1 MLLTLADRLGD
12 WNPQLFRELK
22 GRLNGRKL
30 LLATATSVVVQ
41 GLLISA
47 NSNSTC
53 AKYVDSIVSRCVEY
67 HWEINWQPLFI
78 SESIILMLLLFAVGV
93 YMLVADIVRE
103 QNRGTL
109 NFIRLSPR
117 SSQSILLGKILGV
130 PFLLYWGIAIAV
142 PLHWVSAIAVGI
154 DLGWVFSSY
163 LMTAA
168 FCSFFYLVFLLN
180 ALLLPAAYQ
189 AIGAS
194 FVGCW
199 VTSLYAGFLLWGFD
213 WDELSYSGDSYW
225 KWFSFSVGQDLSLK
239 TIWTVITFGVAAYWT
254 WQALNRRL
262 RNPYATLL
270 SKGQSYWLTAS
281 FQIWFLGWLW
291 SSYDSFNNLTELN
304 KFAVMLPV
312 SMVNLGFFLMLVG
325 AMTPHRQILVDWAR
339 YLEASLPTAK
349 GQKMQ
354 DLVWGEKSPIGWA
367 VTINVA
373 IVTAIWL
380 PWLVAQVGVVSGG
393 KVLAGMVLSA
403 NLIWIYAL
411 LLQLLTLATN
421 KLQKVR
427 IGVALSA
434 VIGLPSLLLS
444 VLEVK
449 SATLWMF
456 AVFGSCWELLPEASF
471 ASIVFSCFGQILAM
485 IMIDWHL
492 RQQLNQL
499 GASTSKELLTDSKV

>member
-1 MLLTLADRLGD
+1 MLLTLTDRLGD

-22 GRLNGRKL
+22 GRLSGRKL

-53 AKYVDSIVSRCVEY
+53 TKYVDSIVSRCVEY
-67 HWEINWQPLFI
+67 HWEIYWQPLFMA
-78 SESIILMLLLFAVGV
+78 ESIILMLLLFAGGV

-130 PFLLYWGIAIAV
+130 PFLLYWGIALALPLQWVAAV
-142 PLHWVSAIAVGI
+142 AAEI
-154 DLGWVFSSY
+154 DLGWVLSCD
-163 LMTAA
+163 LLVAA
-168 FCSFFYLVFLLN
+168 AGSFFYLLFLLN
-180 ALLLPAAYQ
+180 ALLLPAPYQ
-189 AIGAS
+189 AIAAS

-199 VTSLYAGFLLWGFD
+199 VTSLYTGFLVWGFD
-213 WDELSYSGDSYW
+213 SFSRRYIGDSYW
-225 KWFSFSVGQDLSLK
+225 KWFSVNVGQDLMLK
-239 TIWTVITFGVAAYWT
+239 TIWTGITFGVASYWT
-254 WQALNRRL
+254 WQALNRRF
-262 RNPYATLL
+262 RNPSATLL

-281 FQIWFLGWLW
+281 FQIWLLGWLW
-291 SSYDSFNNLTELN
+291 SFYAKFMDLTELN

-312 SMVNLGFFLMLVG
+312 SIVNLAFLLIIVG
-325 AMTPHRQILVDWAR
+325 AITPHRQILVDWAR

-367 VTINVA
+367 VTINLT
-373 IVTAIWL
+373 ITSAIWL

-403 NLIWIYAL
+403 NLIWMYAL
-411 LLQLLTLATN
+411 LVQLFTLGTN
-421 KLQKVR
+421 KFVTIR
-427 IGVALSA
+427 TGVALSA
-434 VIGLPSLLLS
+434 VIGLPSVLFS

-449 SATLWMF
+449 NATLWMF
-456 AVFGSCWELLPEASF
+456 AVFGSCWQFLPEASVT
-471 ASIVFSCFGQILAM
+471 SIFFSLLGQIVTM
-485 IMIDWHL
+485 IMLDWQL
-492 RQQLNQL
+492 RQQLNEL
-499 GASTSKELLTDSKV
+499 GASTSKELLADVKG